1 MDSITSSTRAAGASV
16 YYTPQVIPGSTYFN
30 ASSAWS
36 ETSSFYDASP
46 GYERKLPLPEF
57 IALDPSKVAINDDVD
72 DADDAHAARKWNPST
87 CGNDDDDDSLYS
99 RDVTA
104 AKQSRDFSDTTV
116 DDTSM
121 DNSCRD
127 IIARSYCDNHGFTG
141 DEFKDGDVKQITAT
155 STCGSP
161 CVFDARQTRRHTPKF
176 AVIPEITIAE
186 GLTRFF

>member
-1 MDSITSSTRAAGASV
+1 MDSMTSPARAADASV

-30 ASSAWS
+30 TSSAS
-36 ETSSFYDASP
+36 NETSSFYDASP

-57 IALDPSKVAINDDVD
+57 IALCPSEVAINDDVD

-104 AKQSRDFSDTTV
+104 AKQSRDFSDMTV
-116 DDTSM
+116 GDTSI
-121 DNSCRD
+121 DNSCRG
-127 IIARSYCDNHGFTG
+127 IIARSYCDNHGFAG
-141 DEFKDGDVKQITAT
+141 DEFKDDDLKQITPA

-161 CVFDARQTRRHTPKF
+161 CVFDVRQTRKHMPKF
-176 AVIPEITIAE
+176 AVIPEITIVE
-186 GLTRFF
+186 GTV